1 MFYVSLNL
9 INPFKGGGESP
20 DSPIDSILFY
30 NTVRDT
36 WQPAVNL
43 AVPRF
48 LHTVA
53 VFPDVSQLCP

>member
-9 INPFKGGGESP
+9 INPFTDGGERP

-30 NTVRDT
+30 NTARDT
-36 WQPAVNL
+36 WQPAGNMT
-43 AVPRF
+43 VPRYQ
-48 LHTVA
+48 HAVA